1 MRSLA
6 STGFCLICHC
16 NGDKHSPVNCP
27 LLAVL
32 NLKLVKGPPPAAA
45 PALGPP
51 GHVTAASPSPGGHS
65 AVADRA
71 SASGMSGSVDVPL
84 GLVATVADKEYDLG
98 DDFCWEGDETVMALQ
113 ALLPLGV
120 TLTTMLPSTHLAFM
134 QLSRPL
140 LTSWFLKILHQC
152 ALRVAPPLCPLF
164 PGCIT
169 LSSHAHSAPSLHAC
183 LLLPFSQAPVVVLL
197 SQTHVL
203 LIICF
208 WQVYFHLLQ
217 IGDQTPSQNG

>member
-45 PALGPP
+45 PTLVPP

-152 ALRVAPPLCPLF
+152 ALRVA
-164 PGCIT
+164 
-169 LSSHAHSAPSLHAC
+169 
-183 LLLPFSQAPVVVLL
+183 
-197 SQTHVL
+197 HVGSR
-203 LIICF
+203 
-208 WQVYFHLLQ
+208 Q
-217 IGDQTPSQNG
+217 S